1 MSKKAFISKTK
12 NLITNEND
20 RDLMEIKAELQ
31 ILKKEYV
38 KELELYKESSRD
50 IIETEEKFNNLSK
63 KINKIKYKQMA
74 LTIKIDDQYIYNLNN
89 YNIDHNTKI
98 IILTLLGYPFPH
110 QELFYFNSPD
120 ILISQLFFSKEY
132 LFNLITS
139 KKNEYDIIKSKYDN
153 LNKDIIILKPIYE
166 YIKLNFDIVNLLQKR
181 EIIFMENKRYIQK
194 KDISYINVNILK
206 KKIKEK
212 FDLIKRI
219 LKPNLNQNYKQKYN
233 NNQTKKTKD
242 FDEIT
247 NNSHLLSIKNFDE
260 ISGKS
265 FILSLSNEN
274 SILELF
280 KEEEINKFGDETK
293 ELNHIF
299 YNNNSKALYLNEE
312 YSTYSS
318 NRLMNGI
325 KTGRNINR
333 YSKSPETNY
342 NIATEEF
349 NKKISNK
356 ILGNF
361 RSPQHKK
368 SKGKETLQIETP
380 VGDSGCCT
388 SCT

>member
-1 MSKKAFISKTK
+1 MSKKTIISKTK
-12 NLITNEND
+12 NPITNEND
-20 RDLMEIKAELQ
+20 QDFLEIKGELQ

-74 LTIKIDDQYIYNLNN
+74 LTIKIDNQYIYNLNN

-98 IILTLLGYPFPH
+98 IFLTLLGYPFPH

-139 KKNEYDIIKSKYDN
+139 KKNEYDIIKSKYDD
-153 LNKDIIILKPIYE
+153 LNKDINILKPIYD

-181 EIIFMENKRYIQK
+181 EIIFMENKSYIQK

-233 NNQTKKTKD
+233 NNLTKKAKD

-293 ELNHIF
+293 ELNHIY

-325 KTGRNINR
+325 KTGRNINK

-342 NIATEEF
+342 NLATEKF
-349 NKKISNK
+349 NRKISNK

>member
-1 MSKKAFISKTK
+1 MLGRDLRVRTRISEGLRPFLFIS
-12 NLITNEND
+12 D
-20 RDLMEIKAELQ
+20 
-31 ILKKEYV
+31 
-38 KELELYKESSRD
+38 
-50 IIETEEKFNNLSK
+50 
-63 KINKIKYKQMA
+63 
-74 LTIKIDDQYIYNLNN
+74 
-89 YNIDHNTKI
+89 
-98 IILTLLGYPFPH
+98 
-110 QELFYFNSPD
+110 
-120 ILISQLFFSKEY
+120 
-132 LFNLITS
+132 
-139 KKNEYDIIKSKYDN
+139 
-153 LNKDIIILKPIYE
+153 YE
-166 YIKLNFDIVNLLQKR
+166 
-181 EIIFMENKRYIQK
+181 

-219 LKPNLNQNYKQKYN
+219 LKPNLNQNNKQKYN
-233 NNQTKKTKD
+233 NNLIKKEKD

-280 KEEEINKFGDETK
+280 EEEEINKFGEETK
-293 ELNHIF
+293 KLNHIN
-299 YNNNSKALYLNEE
+299 YNNNSKALYSNEE

-318 NRLMNGI
+318 NRLINGI
-325 KTGRNINR
+325 KTGRNINK
-333 YSKSPETNY
+333 YSKSPNNY
-342 NIATEEF
+342 NLATERY

-356 ILGNF
+356 ISGNF
-361 RSPQHKK
+361 RSPQHKI

>member
-153 LNKDIIILKPIYE
+153 LNKDINILKPIYE

-194 KDISYINVNILK
+194 KDNSYINVNILK

>member
-153 LNKDIIILKPIYE
+153 LNKDINILKPIYE

>member
-1 MSKKAFISKTK
+1 M
-12 NLITNEND
+12 
-20 RDLMEIKAELQ
+20 
-31 ILKKEYV
+31 
-38 KELELYKESSRD
+38 
-50 IIETEEKFNNLSK
+50 
-63 KINKIKYKQMA
+63 
-74 LTIKIDDQYIYNLNN
+74 
-89 YNIDHNTKI
+89 
-98 IILTLLGYPFPH
+98 
-110 QELFYFNSPD
+110 
-120 ILISQLFFSKEY
+120 FFSKEY

-139 KKNEYDIIKSKYDN
+139 KKNEYDIIKSKYDS
-153 LNKDIIILKPIYE
+153 LNKDINILKPIYD

-181 EIIFMENKRYIQK
+181 EIIFMENKSYIQK

-219 LKPNLNQNYKQKYN
+219 LKPNLNQNNKQKYN
-233 NNQTKKTKD
+233 NNLIKKEKD

-280 KEEEINKFGDETK
+280 EEEEINKFGEETK
-293 ELNHIF
+293 KLNHIN
-299 YNNNSKALYLNEE
+299 YNNNSKALYSNEE

-318 NRLMNGI
+318 NRLINGI
-325 KTGRNINR
+325 KTGRNINK
-333 YSKSPETNY
+333 YSKSPNNY
-342 NIATEEF
+342 NLATERY

-356 ILGNF
+356 ISGNF
-361 RSPQHKK
+361 RSPQHKI